1 VYIDNVLQLSKNA
14 VAATVVLADGVAGT
28 TQAQSNNSTKV
39 ATTAYVD
46 AGLGALSSDSLTD
59 TDGDTLIQV
68 EESADEDIIRFD
80 TAGTERM
87 TIGATGIIATTGT
100 DITLAN
106 VASPTDLTADG
117 AGFTLKGAADYT
129 IKWNDVDELTETQ
142 NYWESNQNII
152 ATTPAK
158 ALHTDYKDHGLKIG
172 TIGNG
177 SSITYGTAQAG
188 TSTTITLAAGSS
200 AVDDAYNT
208 FKIRIRSGTGVGQER
223 TITDYVGS
231 TLVATVAAWTVT
243 PDATSYYIVTQSWTD
258 FSGISTVGQ
267 SGNFA
272 EYMMISDGS
281 YTYIGTGNGGNT
293 TVYTYYGNVTARF
306 DYGGASLGYS
316 GSKFWGRLTSHATG
330 TTKSASYTAA
340 LVDESS
346 YIWMNVGSANTFT
359 VPPASSVAFDVGT
372 MMTVV
377 NYGAGQTTIVAGS
390 GVTLISTPGL
400 KLRDQ
405 NSVCTIVNRSADVW
419 LVHGDLDD

>member
-1 VYIDNVLQLSKNA
+1 
-14 VAATVVLADGVAGT
+14 
-28 TQAQSNNSTKV
+28 
-39 ATTAYVD
+39 
-46 AGLGALSSDSLTD
+46 LGALSSDSLTD
-59 TDGDTLIQV
+59 ADADTKIQV

-142 NYWESNQNII
+142 NYWESNQNIV

-158 ALHTDYKDHGLKIG
+158 TSHTDYKDHGLKIG
-172 TIGNG
+172 TIGNAN
-177 SSITYGTAQAG
+177 SVTYGTATAG
-188 TSTTITLAAGSS
+188 SATTITLAAGAS

-231 TLVATVAAWTVT
+231 TLVATVAAWTIT
-243 PDATSYYIVTQSWTD
+243 PDATSYYVVSSAWND

-272 EYMMISDGS
+272 EYMMISDGN

-293 TVYTYYGNVTARF
+293 GLYTWYGNLTARF
-306 DYGGASLGYS
+306 DYGGVSLGYS
-316 GSKFWGRLTSHATG
+316 GSKFYGRLTTHATG
-330 TTKSASYTAA
+330 TTKTASYTAA

-359 VPPASSVAFDVGT
+359 VPPASSVAFDSGT
-372 MMTVV
+372 MMTIIQ
-377 NYGAGQTTIVAGS
+377 YGAGQTTITAGS
-390 GVTLISTPGL
+390 GVTLIATPGL

-405 NSVCTIVNRSADVW
+405 NSVCTIVHYTADTW
-419 LVHGDLDD
+419 LVYGDLDD